1 MKKLLLFLIILAM
14 IVSACDIITPSPG
27 EPNNNN
33 NDTEE
38 LSIEDY
44 YPIEENT
51 KYTYT
56 GKGNE
61 FATYTVFVDYISN
74 NRIQNRT
81 NNGGTESVNVME
93 LKDNQLT
100 LLYSRGETYFRQN
113 FLNNEYDGG
122 RILIK
127 GPIKEG
133 TTWNYD
139 ENTTAA
145 ITSISK
151 EIVTPLG
158 NYKAIEVTIEG
169 EQGKTV
175 DYYAKDVGLVKTIAS
190 GEGYEVSSTL
200 SAIEKSKPLI
210 QTITLYYPNID
221 GSIDTI
227 GVQIEFNTND
237 EPKDVIEKIVK
248 DLSVYEILSP
258 NTKIN
263 ELYYDEDENSVHIDL
278 TKDFIAEMN
287 AGAGFEGMILQ
298 SLTNTL
304 GSYYGVHE
312 VYISINGGPYE
323 SGHIIINEGEPSLVN
338 FDNVNQKE

>member
-1 MKKLLLFLIILAM
+1 MKKLLLILIVLTM
-14 IVSACDIITPSPG
+14 IVASCDNITPQPG
-27 EPNNNN
+27 EPNN

-44 YPIEENT
+44 YPIEGNT
-51 KYTYT
+51 KYSYT

-61 FATYTVFVDYISN
+61 FATYTVYIDYIAN

-81 NNGGTESVNVME
+81 NNGGTESINVME

-100 LLYSRGETYFRQN
+100 QLYSRGETYFRQN

-122 RILIK
+122 KILLK
-127 GPIKEG
+127 GPLKEG

-139 ENTTAA
+139 ENTTAT
-145 ITSISK
+145 ITNISK
-151 EIVTPLG
+151 EVVTPIG
-158 NYKAIEVTIEG
+158 NYQAIEVTIEG
-169 EQGKTV
+169 EQGKTI
-175 DYYAKDVGLVKTIAS
+175 DYYAKDVGLVKSIAS

-200 SAIEKSKPLI
+200 SSIEKDKPLT
-210 QTITLYYPNID
+210 QTITLYYPNVE
-221 GSIDTI
+221 GTIDTI

-258 NTKIN
+258 NTRIN
-263 ELYYDEDENSVHIDL
+263 ELYYNEEENSVHIDL
-278 TKDFIAEMN
+278 SQDFVTEMN
-287 AGAGFEGMILQ
+287 AGAGMEALILQ

-312 VYISINGGPYE
+312 VYITIDGGTYE

-338 FDNVNQKE
+338 FDNVNINE

>member
-1 MKKLLLFLIILAM
+1 MKKILFVLIILTM
-14 IVSACDIITPSPG
+14 LIVACDNITPKPG
-27 EPNNNN
+27 EPNNN
-33 NDTEE
+33 TGE

-51 KYTYT
+51 KYSYV

-74 NRIQNRT
+74 NRIQTRT

-122 RILIK
+122 KILLK
-127 GPIKEG
+127 GPLKEG
-133 TTWNYD
+133 TSWNYD
-139 ENTTAA
+139 ENTTAV
-145 ITSISK
+145 ITNISK
-151 EIVTPLG
+151 EVVTPIG
-158 NYKAIEVTIEG
+158 NFKAIEVTIEG
-169 EQGKTV
+169 KQGKTV
-175 DYYAKDVGLVKTIAS
+175 DYYAKGVGLVKTIAF
-190 GEGYEVSSTL
+190 GKGYEVSSTL
-200 SAIEKSKPLI
+200 SSIEKNKPLTQI
-210 QTITLYYPNID
+210 ITLYYPNIE
-221 GSIDTI
+221 GSLETI

-248 DLSVYEILSP
+248 DLSVYEIISP

-263 ELYYDEDENSVHIDL
+263 ELYYDEEENSVHIDL
-278 TKDFIAEMN
+278 SEDFVTEMN
-287 AGAGFEGMILQ
+287 AGAGFEALILQ

-304 GSYYGVHE
+304 GNYYDVHE
-312 VYISINGGPYE
+312 VYITIDGGPYE

-338 FDNVNQKE
+338 FDNVRQNQ

>member
-1 MKKLLLFLIILAM
+1 MKKLLFILIILTTL
-14 IVSACDIITPSPG
+14 VVACDNISPQPG
-27 EPNNNN
+27 EPNNN
-33 NDTEE
+33 TEE
-38 LSIEDY
+38 LSIEEY

-51 KYTYT
+51 KYSYV

-61 FATYTVFVDYISN
+61 FATYTVYVDYITN
-74 NRIQNRT
+74 NRIQTRT

-93 LKDNQLT
+93 LKDNQLS

-122 RILIK
+122 KILLQ
-127 GPIKEG
+127 GPLKEG
-133 TTWNYD
+133 TSWNYD
-139 ENTTAA
+139 ENTTAT
-145 ITSISK
+145 ITNISK
-151 EIVTPLG
+151 EVVTPMG
-158 NYKAIEVTIEG
+158 NFKAIEVTIEG
-169 EQGKTV
+169 EQGKTI
-175 DYYAKDVGLVKTIAS
+175 DYYAEGIGLVKTIAS

-200 SAIEKSKPLI
+200 SSIEKDKPLTQI
-210 QTITLYYPNID
+210 ITLYYPNIE
-221 GSIDTI
+221 GSLETI
-227 GVQIEFNTND
+227 GVQIEFNTNE

-263 ELYYDEDENSVHIDL
+263 ELYYDEEENSVHIDL
-278 TKDFIAEMN
+278 TKDFINEMN
-287 AGAGFEGMILQ
+287 AGAGMEAMILQ

-312 VYISINGGPYE
+312 VYISIDGGPYE

-338 FDNVNQKE
+338 FDNVTTNE

>member
-1 MKKLLLFLIILAM
+1 MKKILFVLIILTM
-14 IVSACDIITPSPG
+14 LIVACDNITPKPG
-27 EPNNNN
+27 EPNNN
-33 NDTEE
+33 TGE

-51 KYTYT
+51 KYSYV

-74 NRIQNRT
+74 NRIQTRT

-122 RILIK
+122 KILLK
-127 GPIKEG
+127 GPLKEG
-133 TTWNYD
+133 TSWNYD
-139 ENTTAA
+139 ENTTAV
-145 ITSISK
+145 ITNISK
-151 EIVTPLG
+151 EVVTPMG
-158 NYKAIEVTIEG
+158 NFKAIEVTIEG
-169 EQGKTV
+169 KQGKTV
-175 DYYAKDVGLVKTIAS
+175 DYYAKGVGLVKTIAF
-190 GEGYEVSSTL
+190 GKGYEVSSTL
-200 SAIEKSKPLI
+200 SSIEKNKPLTQI
-210 QTITLYYPNID
+210 ITLYYPNIE
-221 GSIDTI
+221 GSLETI

-248 DLSVYEILSP
+248 DLSVYEIISP

-263 ELYYDEDENSVHIDL
+263 ELYYDEEEHSVHIDL
-278 TKDFIAEMN
+278 SEDFVTEMN
-287 AGAGFEGMILQ
+287 AGAGFEALILQ

-304 GSYYGVHE
+304 GNYYDVHE
-312 VYISINGGPYE
+312 VYITIDGGPYE

-338 FDNVNQKE
+338 FDNVRQNQ

>member
-1 MKKLLLFLIILAM
+1 MKKILFVLIILTM
-14 IVSACDIITPSPG
+14 LIVACDNITPKPG
-27 EPNNNN
+27 EPNNN
-33 NDTEE
+33 TGE

-51 KYTYT
+51 KYSYV

-74 NRIQNRT
+74 NRIQTRT

-122 RILIK
+122 KILLK
-127 GPIKEG
+127 GPLKEG
-133 TTWNYD
+133 TSWNYD
-139 ENTTAA
+139 ENTTAV
-145 ITSISK
+145 ITNISK
-151 EIVTPLG
+151 EVVTPIG
-158 NYKAIEVTIEG
+158 NFKAIEVTIEG
-169 EQGKTV
+169 KQGKTV
-175 DYYAKDVGLVKTIAS
+175 DYYAKGVGLVKTITF

-200 SAIEKSKPLI
+200 SSIEKNKPLTQI
-210 QTITLYYPNID
+210 ITLYYPNIE
-221 GSIDTI
+221 GSLETI

-248 DLSVYEILSP
+248 DLSVYEIISP

-263 ELYYDEDENSVHIDL
+263 ELYYDEEEHSVHIDL
-278 TKDFIAEMN
+278 SEDFVTEMN
-287 AGAGFEGMILQ
+287 AGAGFEALILQ

-304 GSYYGVHE
+304 GNYYDVHE
-312 VYISINGGPYE
+312 VYITIDGGPYE

-338 FDNVNQKE
+338 FDNVRQNQ